1 MAPSKKN
8 VVKKTRTT
16 RRKRVASYNSYIFK
30 VMKQVHPDLQ
40 MSKQTIMAANGLLE
54 VLMAKLTKSS
64 ADIAKCAKKSTLS
77 ARHVQ
82 GAVKLVMPGD
92 LAKHA
97 VSEGTK
103 STIKFTN

>member
-1 MAPSKKN
+1 MAIVAKN
-8 VVKKTRTT
+8 
-16 RRKRVASYNSYIFK
+16 RRRNDPNYSTYIHK
-30 VMKQVHPDLQ
+30 IMKQVHPDLQ

-103 STIKFTN
+103 ATIKFTN